1 MKKIIKLGVIVNK
14 CLVCNVD
21 FNPFVDFGSMPIANA
36 FSSKEE
42 LQNEYTFDMKV
53 GFCENCNMV
62 QLVEQPFHTNYSL
75 FKEDEVC
82 KFFIQFLRESFQK
95 LIFKSNSF
103 EIFLLLIKTCFG
115 LFAAV
120 G

>member
-14 CLVCNVD
+14 CLICNVD

-62 QLVEQPFHTNYSL
+62 QLVEQPNREKMFHENYAFFSSTSNFSTSILVKSSL
-75 FKEDEVC
+75 V
-82 KFFIQFLRESFQK
+82 
-95 LIFKSNSF
+95 KSLS
-103 EIFLLLIKTCFG
+103 IS
-115 LFAAV
+115 
-120 G
+120 